1 ISAILLNIPGSPQA
15 IVTTLDGYPLT
26 KQGKANEALSVALFS
41 SATGNLIGT
50 FALILLMPLIAGV
63 ALNFGPPELF
73 LVGFIALT
81 IIATLDKSFFKALIA
96 GLFGVLIG
104 TIGMTPTGTI
114 RGTWGFPE
122 LMDGIPLIP
131 ALIGLIG
138 FSELFY
144 LIQKDKAV
152 DTENTAHYKKSSI
165 KEFIKGYK
173 IAIKYPFNLIRSSI
187 IGVVIGVLPGAGST
201 IASVVSYNEGK
212 KYSKKPEK
220 FGEGSHE
227 GVIAAE
233 SSNN

>member
-1 ISAILLNIPGSPQA
+1 MSFSADILDGLQLLLDWNILLMVILGLLFGIITGAIPGFSTPLAISIMLPVTFPMDPLSAIVFLTAIYAGGNFGSSISAILLNIPGSPQA

-114 RGTWGFPE
+114 
-122 LMDGIPLIP
+122 
-131 ALIGLIG
+131 
-138 FSELFY
+138 
-144 LIQKDKAV
+144 
-152 DTENTAHYKKSSI
+152 
-165 KEFIKGYK
+165 
-173 IAIKYPFNLIRSSI
+173 
-187 IGVVIGVLPGAGST
+187 
-201 IASVVSYNEGK
+201 
-212 KYSKKPEK
+212 
-220 FGEGSHE
+220 
-227 GVIAAE
+227 
-233 SSNN
+233 